1 MEDLQ
6 SFSNF
11 NYLAEDMM
19 FTQFSQFAENVCK
32 ALPKGNEG
40 TRAITAQVKK
50 MKARKQ
56 KWPDKIMS
64 TWLQRIIPLFTSEAI
79 LKLIYHG

>member
-1 MEDLQ
+1 MEDFQ

-19 FTQFSQFAENVCK
+19 LNQLSLFAENVCK

-40 TRAITAQVKK
+40 TRAITAQVKR
-50 MKARKQ
+50 MKSRKE
-56 KWPDKIMS
+56 KWPDKIIT
-64 TWLQRIIPLFTSEAI
+64 TWLQRIIPLFSSEAI
-79 LKLIYHG
+79 TKLI